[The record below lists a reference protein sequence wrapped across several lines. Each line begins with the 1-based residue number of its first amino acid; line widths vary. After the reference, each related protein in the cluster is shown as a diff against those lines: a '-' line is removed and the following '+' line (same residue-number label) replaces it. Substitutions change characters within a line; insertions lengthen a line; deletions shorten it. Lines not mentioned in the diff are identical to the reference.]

1 MVVSHTIHMYI
12 FSYLFWAKSCNFHSV
27 NLENRVC
34 EKNSWNLDV
43 AYLSLQFNYGLNFH
57 KKFCFLTKGVEKER
71 PNCFKIASD
80 CTISIYYSHFWPGKA
95 RGPPPPL
102 RKGVSPSAPTLT
114 ALASALGLLLGV
126 LHDTSVHTC
135 SPHPP
140 RHRVLM
146 HVFFTDV
153 PPDQINCY
161 PTQPG
166 LDRKGQGSWKDT
178 LQTLTVDFEAYS
190 PRNSRLSRLPPIY
203 LFIKEG
209 IAIHLPIYLWG
220 GCHLS
225 NDYFWIWEGRLM
237 YLGGD
242 GHVLNYLF
250 EREWLPIYPFIW
262 KGLAA
267 FGKEW

>member
-95 RGPPPPL
+95 RGPPPPPL

-135 SPHPP
+135 FPHALEYSCMSFSQMFHLIRLTATLLSQDWTAKDKEAGRTPC
-140 RHRVLM
+140 RHW
-146 HVFFTDV
+146 
-153 PPDQINCY
+153 QWI
-161 PTQPG
+161 
-166 LDRKGQGSWKDT
+166 
-178 LQTLTVDFEAYS
+178 
-190 PRNSRLSRLPPIY
+190 SRR
-203 LFIKEG
+203 
-209 IAIHLPIYLWG
+209 IHLETL
-220 GCHLS
+220 
-225 NDYFWIWEGRLM
+225 D
-237 YLGGD
+237 
-242 GHVLNYLF
+242 
-250 EREWLPIYPFIW
+250 
-262 KGLAA
+262 
-267 FGKEW
+267 